1 MLTERDKLIY
11 REIFGDDGVY
21 QDMLTW
27 DVTTPL
33 TLYKTKEYKKYK
45 GQYLNVI
52 FDKVKE
58 EFTDSNVNR
67 YQNFY
72 FKGKYGEVY
81 RGEFEVSG
89 KPKVLDILDINK
101 LGADHLKEFIDYY
114 TYDIVINYIQED
126 LEDLGDVYRN
136 ELYNNLIKVSFFM
149 VKEFRNI
156 DGSEDIYT
164 NTWDSFLMDAVQGN
178 VDEYFNETGQT
189 KDLYANKW
197 YRELQDRVMGTIRDK
212 NEREYNRIRPRFT
225 SLWGD

>member
-67 YQNFY
+67 YQKFY
-72 FKGKYGEVY
+72 FKGKYGAVY

-126 LEDLGDVYRN
+126 LEDLEDSYRFV
-136 ELYNNLIKVSFFM
+136 LFSYLLSASRFM
-149 VKEFRNI
+149 ARAFKCL
-156 DGSEDIYT
+156 EDEKGKYYMD
-164 NTWDSFLMDAVQGN
+164 WKGYLMDTVQDS
-178 VDEYFNETGQT
+178 VDKYFDTTGKQEDKYT
-189 KDLYANKW
+189 NKW
-197 YRELQDRVMGTIRDK
+197 YRELQDRVMETVQ
-212 NEREYNRIRPRFT
+212 E
-225 SLWGD
+225 S

>member
-67 YQNFY
+67 YQKFY
-72 FKGKYGEVY
+72 FKGKYGAVY

-126 LEDLGDVYRN
+126 LEDLEDSYRFVLFSYLLSASRFMAREFKSLEGDKDKYCMDW
-136 ELYNNLIKVSFFM
+136 EGY
-149 VKEFRNI
+149 
-156 DGSEDIYT
+156 
-164 NTWDSFLMDAVQGN
+164 LMDTVQDS
-178 VDEYFNETGQT
+178 VDKYFETTGRPEDKYT
-189 KDLYANKW
+189 NKW
-197 YRELQDRVMGTIRDK
+197 YRELQLRVMVAVQ
-212 NEREYNRIRPRFT
+212 ER
-225 SLWGD
+225 